1 MGKSVGIQLAQKGAN
16 IIVVARD
23 KVKLARAVEEFEVC
37 TTSGAFVPSFTPSAE
52 NGS

>member
-23 KVKLARAVEEFEVC
+23 EAKLARAVKEFKVG
-37 TTSGAFVPSFTPSAE
+37 TLKMSGASSSNVESDS
-52 NGS
+52 